1 MKYYFALFLVCTS
14 YAYADVY
21 TLRVGSG
28 HPAGATVYSTAM
40 RDFLVPE
47 LKRRVAEQTDHE
59 LRIIEGYAGSIASVS
74 ETLEAVQVGILDIGG
89 FCTCFEPAKMFL
101 HNFQYFVPFG
111 PQDAQAS
118 IRIARQVYD
127 AYPWLNDVMVTDYNQ
142 AIIALS
148 GFDNY
153 HLGTV
158 DAWDS
163 IEDLQGVKIA
173 GAGPNLPWLEFA
185 GVVPVQSALPDGYMS
200 MSTGVY
206 SGWLMYPSSYF
217 AYKYHEPAPYYTL
230 IGFGAMGGAAVIT
243 MNQRSLDRLPEEIQ
257 RIVIEV
263 GRDYE
268 SWAAQLLD
276 ERQLQGLRDLENA
289 GAFVRTLSY
298 ESRKGW
304 AESLIDF
311 PKAMA
316 LEANSRGLPGYEVLI
331 TYLDLIEKSE
341 YELLVNYDI
350 D

>member
-148 GFDNY
+148 
-153 HLGTV
+153 
-158 DAWDS
+158 
-163 IEDLQGVKIA
+163 
-173 GAGPNLPWLEFA
+173 
-185 GVVPVQSALPDGYMS
+185 
-200 MSTGVY
+200 
-206 SGWLMYPSSYF
+206 
-217 AYKYHEPAPYYTL
+217 
-230 IGFGAMGGAAVIT
+230 
-243 MNQRSLDRLPEEIQ
+243 
-257 RIVIEV
+257 
-263 GRDYE
+263 
-268 SWAAQLLD
+268 
-276 ERQLQGLRDLENA
+276 
-289 GAFVRTLSY
+289 
-298 ESRKGW
+298 
-304 AESLIDF
+304 
-311 PKAMA
+311 
-316 LEANSRGLPGYEVLI
+316 
-331 TYLDLIEKSE
+331 
-341 YELLVNYDI
+341 
-350 D
+350 